1 MAKGKFE
8 AAVEI
13 AKNLSQRASLRRSGD
28 DELYLYS
35 YYMQA
40 TAGDNTTP
48 RPGVSL
54 KTKWDAWSSVKGT
67 PKAKACT
74 MYVEKVVAILT
85 AAGDPESKR
94 HLAQIEAAK

>member
-8 AAVEI
+8 AAAEI
-13 AKNLSQRASLRRSGD
+13 AKNLPRHASLKRSGD

-48 RPGVSL
+48 HPGASL
-54 KTKWDAWSSVKGT
+54 KAKWDAWKSVKGT
-67 PKAKACT
+67 PKEKACT
-74 MYVEKVVAILT
+74 MYVEKVVAILI
-85 AAGDPESKR
+85 AADDPESKR
-94 HLAQIEAAK
+94 YLAQIKAAK

>member
-8 AAVEI
+8 LAAEV
-13 AKNLSQRASLRRSGD
+13 AQKLPRRASLKRSGE
-28 DELYLYS
+28 DEAYLYA

-48 RPGVSL
+48 RPEASL
-54 KTKWDAWSSVKGT
+54 KPKWDAWNSVKGT
-67 PKAKACT
+67 PKATACS

-85 AAGDPESKR
+85 AAGDNESKR
-94 HLAQIEAAK
+94 RIEAAK

>member
-1 MAKGKFE
+1 MAKEKFE
-8 AAVEI
+8 ATAEI
-13 AKNLSQRASLRRSGD
+13 AKNLPRHVSLRRSGD

-40 TAGDNTTP
+40 TAGDNRMP
-48 RPGVSL
+48 HPGASL
-54 KTKWDAWSSVKGT
+54 KAKWDAWNSVKGT
-67 PKAKACT
+67 PKEKACT

-94 HLAQIEAAK
+94 YLAQIAAAK